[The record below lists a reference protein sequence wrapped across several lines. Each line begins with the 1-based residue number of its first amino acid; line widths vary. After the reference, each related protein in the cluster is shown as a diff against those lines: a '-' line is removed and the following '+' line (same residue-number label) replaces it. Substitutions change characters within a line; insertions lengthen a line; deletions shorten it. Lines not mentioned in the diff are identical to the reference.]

1 MDPENVRRISD
12 GLNADNFSAL
22 LSTPVQ
28 NNLSTTTSDGRRD
41 TDEMLGSLV
50 GGLSSLKFSSS
61 EATETYADL
70 DGVGDEER
78 EIPLS
83 KHKRMG
89 ADTIEGTPI
98 FMAKK
103 LNGNP
108 TPDMSYFLKPPVL
121 PNDVT
126 PAVRLT
132 LRDSSGLKV
141 ICSASDDHN
150 TGEHQENAR
159 RTALL
164 CGLQEGCLRRAA
176 VASNITWIDS
186 ENISIPPITDLL
198 RYRDPLRH
206 NTCVLI
212 NFFPCPFSVHEFEY
226 LQHLENKCRQSK
238 QPGSYQNIPAFQ
250 APAGYLD
257 CDTPLV
263 EQSLD
268 AAKRFC
274 GFVLLYYATFCL

>member
-1 MDPENVRRISD
+1 MDPGDVRRVSN
-12 GLNADNFSAL
+12 GSNAGSFSTL

-28 NNLSTTTSDGRRD
+28 NNTSTTSDGRRD
-41 TDEMLGSLV
+41 TDEMLGALV
-50 GGLSSLKFSSS
+50 GSLSSMKFGSS
-61 EATETYADL
+61 EGAETYVDF
-70 DGVGDEER
+70 DGVGNEEKQ
-78 EIPLS
+78 IPLS

-98 FMAKK
+98 FAAKK

-108 TPDMSYFLKPPVL
+108 TPDMSYFLKPPTL
-121 PNDVT
+121 PT
-126 PAVRLT
+126 EIAPAVRLT
-132 LRDSSGLKV
+132 LPLKSSSGLKV

-176 VASNITWIDS
+176 VASNITWIESKD
-186 ENISIPPITDLL
+186 IPMPPITDLL
-198 RYRDPLRH
+198 RYK
-206 NTCVLI
+206 CAFV
-212 NFFPCPFSVHEFEY
+212 FSNLFYHRFCRVHDIEY

-238 QPGSYQNIPAFQ
+238 QPGSYRNIPPFQ

-274 GFVLLYYATFCL
+274 G